1 MPVTWLPY
9 TTEGGYYLDINSNLN
24 YDSVKQNLR
33 ASFVNYWN
41 AVYLKLPQVA
51 TTQ

>member
-33 ASFVNYWN
+33 SPFVNYWN